1 MSSLITRCFV
11 QSHDDC
17 FCGTFFAYFHIDGIK
32 TILQGY
38 FYQESGKIVTTLI
51 APVGALIVPREPKKS

>member
-1 MSSLITRCFV
+1 MIVSVARSL
-11 QSHDDC
+11 
-17 FCGTFFAYFHIDGIK
+17 HIDAIK
-32 TILQGY
+32 TIVQGY